1 MDKLAVITGG
11 SKGIGRALIEKL
23 AAEGFTIATCA
34 RSELDLASLQQHL
47 QQQYLDVDY
56 HYQVADVSDPVAV
69 QRFAQWVLDLQI
81 PIAML
86 VNNAGLFIPGQIHS
100 EEEGILEQMMETNLY
115 SAYHLTRA
123 LAPTLMKQK
132 QGHIFNICSIAS
144 IMAYPNGGS
153 YAITKFAMLGM
164 SKVLREEMKLH
175 GVRVTSVL
183 PGATLTNSWAE
194 SGMPEERLMAAED
207 VAQLVL
213 AAYQVSERT
222 VVEEILMRP
231 QLGDIT

>member
-34 RSELDLASLQQHL
+34 RSESDLAALQQHL
-47 QQQYLDVDY
+47 RQEHPNVHC
-56 HYQVADVSDPVAV
+56 HYQVTDVSDPVAV
-69 QRFAQWVLDLQI
+69 RRFAQWVLDLQI
-81 PIAML
+81 PMAIV

-100 EEEGILEQMMETNLY
+100 EEAGILEQMMETNLY

-123 LAPTLMKQK
+123 LVPTLIKQQ

-164 SKVLREEMKLH
+164 SKVLREEMKPH
-175 GVRVTSVL
+175 GIRVTSVL

-194 SGMPEERLMAAED
+194 SGMPEERLMAGRRRGPTG
-207 VAQLVL
+207 
-213 AAYQVSERT
+213 VSCLPGIGTDGGRGNPHASA
-222 VVEEILMRP
+222 VRRY
-231 QLGDIT
+231 